1 MTPLE
6 LLEEHG
12 SLVRHLIRMHLGTG
26 PDADDAYQEIYI
38 NLHRGWAGFRGA
50 SQARTWLY
58 RVALNTLLTQHR
70 RQAIRRT
77 EPLENHEHASPVVP
91 QHEQRDLLEKA
102 CGSPAPL
109 GLRRPGGYVVLGTP
123 PPPGKRGA
131 SSAPSAFAGTLRRG
145 RSSAARHGCR
155 TTHTGRHPT

>member
-70 RQAIRRT
+70 RRAIRRT
-77 EPLENHEHASPVVP
+77 EPLEHHEHASPVVP

-102 CGSPAPL
+102 LETLSPVERSLIAL
-109 GLRRPGGYVVLGTP
+109 HLEGFDYGEIANIFGI
-123 PPPGKRGA
+123 PPGTVGVRIHRIKKKITA
-131 SSAPSAFAGTLRRG
+131 WILLPST
-145 RSSAARHGCR
+145 
-155 TTHTGRHPT
+155 